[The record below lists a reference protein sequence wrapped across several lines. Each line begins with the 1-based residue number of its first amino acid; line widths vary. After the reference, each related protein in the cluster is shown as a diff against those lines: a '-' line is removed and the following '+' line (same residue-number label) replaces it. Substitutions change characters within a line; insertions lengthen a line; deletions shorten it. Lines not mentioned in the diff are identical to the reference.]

1 MDDDAA
7 TPDYVAGNLTSKNMN
22 TKPGALGSNGRRR
35 PRPASAA
42 PTPAPRK
49 PSVPSTVPRRPASG
63 RTTNQSAFT
72 TEEDR
77 TLLVMRNKGRTFDE
91 IAHELGRGRTA
102 ADVKSRW
109 DSPQFAKKKDFDANQ
124 RRMKSAVA
132 QGSTWGVA
140 SRASPSG
147 TMTFMKVAAIPNSM
161 KSMYDSGRVDNFKG
175 RGAASFAALAG
186 VAEAPPAPPPAP
198 VRPQPAASVRSGY
211 AASTHS
217 HRSTLLSH
225 HS

>member
-1 MDDDAA
+1 M
-7 TPDYVAGNLTSKNMN
+7 AGNLTSNNMN
-22 TKPGALGSNGRRR
+22 TKKGAALGGQTNRRA

-42 PTPAPRK
+42 AAPSRK
-49 PSVPSTVPRRPASG
+49 PSVPSAVPRRPASG
-63 RTTNQSAFT
+63 RTTNQSAFS

-77 TLLVMRNKGRTFDE
+77 TLLLMRNRGKTFYE
-91 IAHELGRGRTA
+91 IAKELGRGRTP
-102 ADVKSRW
+102 ADVKARW
-109 DSPQFAKKKDFDANQ
+109 GSPQFAKKKDYDANQ
-124 RRMKSAVA
+124 RKMKSAVA
-132 QGSTWGVA
+132 QGSTWGAA

-147 TMTFMKVAAIPNSM
+147 TMPFMKVAVIPSSM
-161 KSMYDSGRVDNFKG
+161 KAMYDSNKVHNFNG

-186 VAEAPPAPPPAP
+186 VAEAPPPPPPAP